1 MCVMPIVRSGREV
14 DDLLQGKRYMLQN
27 TTMMMHHPSGVAR
40 GQASDINNEVELP
53 PPANYSETAAV
64 VTGGQCQ
71 CQHAARWSVVTLQPQ
86 P

>member
-1 MCVMPIVRSGREV
+1 VSCPSVRSGREV

-53 PPANYSETAAV
+53 PPANHSETAAV
-64 VTGGQCQ
+64 VT
-71 CQHAARWSVVTLQPQ
+71 
-86 P
+86 